1 MRAQFIHLA
10 DVHLGYEQYGS
21 KERYND
27 FARAFQDV
35 LRDAIRR
42 KVDAVFIAGDLFNK
56 RAIDARTLTQAFAC
70 LQELKEHGIPA
81 IAIEGNH
88 DRSYYRDGMSWLQFL
103 AAQKMLCLLH
113 PVVRDGEPV
122 LSAWNPETLRGAYV
136 DLMDGRLR
144 VYGLPW
150 FGAGTA
156 RIVESFATVL
166 SQARAEEEQQGVQY
180 RALLMHTGVEGIVPR
195 LHGLPTRAQ
204 LEPLHGLVDYL
215 ALGHVHKP
223 YEIDSW
229 MYNPGSTETCSAEE
243 ADWADRGYYVVEV
256 DTEQAREDDNGSGP
270 QKHRAQ
276 HITNR
281 RRPYHRLQFRVDGLG
296 EPDLLIERFEEFCR
310 RQAAEK
316 RDHGQSPV
324 VEVQLLGVLN
334 FDAGA
339 LDRPRLEEII
349 NAHFHPLVTR
359 LHNVTR
365 DVEYDPDDED
375 MDGRDRSNWHL
386 LERKIFETLLAQD
399 ARYSSAAG
407 QWAETLMNLKSQ
419 ALQNEEPE
427 TIATHLREARSK
439 LLHPERSIS
448 EQ

>member
-56 RAIDARTLTQAFAC
+56 RAIDAWTLTQAFAC

-122 LSAWNPETLRGAYV
+122 LSAWKAETLRGAYI
-136 DLMDGRLR
+136 DLMGGRLR

-156 RIVESFATVL
+156 RIVESFAAVL

-180 RALLMHTGVEGIVPR
+180 RVLLMHTGVEGIVPR

-223 YEIDSW
+223 YEIDNW

-243 ADWADRGYYVVEV
+243 AEWADRGYYLVEV
-256 DTEQAREDDNGSGP
+256 DTEQAQEDEDGSRP
-270 QKHRAQ
+270 PKHRTR

-310 RQAAEK
+310 CQAAEK

-365 DVEYDPDDED
+365 DVEYDPDDEE

-399 ARYSSAAG
+399 ARYSPAAG
-407 QWAETLMNLKSQ
+407 QWAETLMNLKTQ
-419 ALQNEEPE
+419 ALQNEEPG

-439 LLHPERSIS
+439 LLHPERSS
-448 EQ
+448 